1 MQQWF
6 VPLIRRATK
15 RQIGTVLEAAVR
27 RYNELYPEWEISV
40 ISLRQSGDPV
50 QQAENVI
57 RLLRSLQEQNAE

>member
-27 RYNELYPEWEISV
+27 RYNELNPEWEISV

-50 QQAENVI
+50 QQTENVI
-57 RLLRSLQEQNAE
+57 RLLRSLQEQTAE

>member
-6 VPLIRRATK
+6 VPLIRRVNK
-15 RQIGTVLEAAVR
+15 RQIGTILEETVR

-40 ISLRQSGDPV
+40 ISLRQFGDPV